1 MIQKNYHIT
10 SREGF
15 EYAMQN
21 IATAREYHFSKTVF
35 LLIRSV
41 GVSTE
46 EVIQSA
52 QKIADAL
59 PKARVLGM
67 PRISFDEMENRNK
80 QNRFIDIACTFYMES
95 EVHNLYFPTS
105 LDFRKLG
112 RTIGKNMRDIE
123 NLKGVGI
130 FFAGRGTQLDE
141 FLEAATKGNEDI
153 PFFGV
158 LARDYE
164 ADFNAQLRSK
174 NLFMELDCYKE
185 KPFVVTDNRVNN
197 DGLVLQ
203 LFIGEDLHIKVDY
216 ILGWKPIGRE
226 LKVTQAEGTRAIATI
241 NDMPAAEIYGKYLG
255 VKPDSYF
262 LFNVCEFPMIF
273 NRNGRDIARVPPIY
287 DTDGKLYFGADVRE
301 GEKFRFA
308 YGNAHDILYQTWLA
322 SEEMRKFG
330 PERITLHVC
339 GNRSLFLKE
348 QSHVEIDDYKR
359 FLPSTTDVMGAGEI
373 YCYHGQGGILN
384 SSIVAVGMR
393 EGDPVHY
400 DQTPCPM
407 SLIDEHDRKI
417 PLEERLATFLEVMTQ
432 EFKEMAINAKAA
444 SRAKSNFLSNMS
456 HEIRTP
462 INAILGMNEMIL
474 RESKDETILEYA
486 ENIRT
491 ASSTLL
497 GLVNDILDFSKI
509 EAGKMDIIP
518 VEYDPSSILNDL
530 VNMVKSR
537 AEKKG
542 LDFYISCSPEIP
554 SLLFGDEIRIK
565 QIATNILTNA
575 VKYTE
580 TGSILLSVGC
590 RKVSDDEIDFIF
602 YICDTG
608 IGIKDKDLSK
618 LFSAFERIEEKRNRS
633 IEGTG
638 LGMNITH
645 RLLELMN
652 SKLEVESVYGEGSN
666 FSFTVRQGVRK
677 WIPIGDFQHAY
688 HLMLQKHQVY
698 HEKFTA
704 PDAKILVV
712 DDTIMNLKVIE
723 GLLKQTK
730 VQIDTATSG
739 RDSLELVT
747 MKRYDLIFLDHRMPE
762 MDGIET
768 LKAMQNLESNL
779 NLSTPI
785 ISLTANAVSG
795 AREMYIKAGFDDY
808 LTKPVHSDQ
817 LETLMIKYLP
827 PEKIRTA
834 DETPETVEDEKIPDW
849 LKDFGGV
856 NIETGIQNCGSI
868 DGFLDALKIF
878 FDSINSNADE
888 IQKFFDDQD
897 WKNYTVKVHA
907 LKSSAKI
914 IGAMELSER
923 ARRLEDAGNQGY
935 CDEIQKDTPALL
947 ELYRKYSEKL
957 SPLKIEEDDSDLPEI
972 DQSQLDEAYEA
983 IREMSAAFDYDSVQF
998 VFESLKDFRI
1008 PAAQKDRFE
1017 KIKIAA
1023 GKPDW
1028 EEVNNLL
1035 KAVVA

>member
-1 MIQKNYHIT
+1 MIQKNFHIT
-10 SREGF
+10 NSEGF
-15 EYAMQN
+15 DYVLQN
-21 IATAREYHFSKTVF
+21 IATSREYKRAKTVF

-41 GVSTE
+41 GFSRD
-46 EVIQSA
+46 EVTQSA
-52 QKIADAL
+52 QKIAENL
-59 PKARVLGM
+59 PKAKVLGM
-67 PRISFDEMENRNK
+67 PNITFDAEANRDESQHYAN
-80 QNRFIDIACTFYMES
+80 IACTFYMDS
-95 EVHNLYFPTS
+95 EVNILYFPTS
-105 LDFRKLG
+105 LDFSNLG
-112 RTIGKNMRDIE
+112 KKIGEGLQEIE

-130 FFAGRGTQLDE
+130 FFAGRGSQLEE
-141 FLEAATKGNEDI
+141 FLKYATQGNEDV

-164 ADFNAQLRSK
+164 TDLDLQQTEK
-174 NLFMELDCYKE
+174 NLFFELACYND
-185 KPFVVTDNRVNN
+185 KPFVITGNRVSD

-203 LFIGEDLHIKVDY
+203 LFIGEDLHLKVDY
-216 ILGWKPIGRE
+216 ILNWQPIGRE
-226 LKVTQAEGTRAIATI
+226 LKVTRTEGNRVVATI
-241 NDMPAAEIYGKYLG
+241 NDMPATEIYTKYLG

-262 LFNVCEFPMIF
+262 VFNVCEFPMIF
-273 NRNGRDIARVPPIY
+273 NRNGGDIARVPPMY
-287 DTDGKLYFGADVRE
+287 DCEGKLHFGANIHE

-308 YGNAHDILYQTWLA
+308 YGDAHDMLYKTWIA
-322 SEEMRKFG
+322 SEDMRQFG
-330 PERITLHVC
+330 PEKISLVIC
-339 GNRSLFLKE
+339 GNRHLFLKD
-348 QSHVEIDDYKR
+348 QSHLESDDYKR
-359 FLPSTTDVMGAGEI
+359 FLPSTEVIMGSGEI

-393 EGDPVHY
+393 EGKAVQYEPTACLYKLQNH
-400 DQTPCPM
+400 
-407 SLIDEHDRKI
+407 EDRMI
-417 PLEERLATFLEVMTQ
+417 PLEERLAKFLEVTTN
-432 EFKEMAINAKAA
+432 ELKEKAIQAKEA
-444 SRAKSNFLSNMS
+444 SRAKSQFLSNMS

-474 RESKDETILEYA
+474 RESQDETILEYA

-518 VEYDPSSILNDL
+518 VEYDPSSMLNDL
-530 VNMVKSR
+530 VNMIKVR

-554 SLLFGDEIRIK
+554 SLLYGDEIRIK

-580 TGSILLSVGC
+580 HGSVLLSVGC
-590 RKVSDDEIDFIF
+590 QKVSDNAIDFIF
-602 YICDTG
+602 SICDTG
-608 IGIKDKDLSK
+608 IGIKQKDLSK
-618 LFSAFERIEEKRNRS
+618 LFSAFERIEEERNRS

-666 FSFTVRQGVRK
+666 FSFSIRQDVRK

-723 GLLKQTK
+723 GLLKKTQVK
-730 VQIDTATSG
+730 IDTATSG
-739 RDSLELVT
+739 KDSLELVK

-768 LKAMQNLESNL
+768 LKAMQNLKDNL

-817 LETLMIKYLP
+817 LEMLMIKYLP
-827 PEKIRTA
+827 PEKILTTDVDSESNSLA
-834 DETPETVEDEKIPDW
+834 DEKIPDW
-849 LKDFGGV
+849 LKNFAGV
-856 NIETGIQNCGSI
+856 QIETGIQNCGSI

-935 CDEIQKDTPALL
+935 FPHFLSSIENIARD
-947 ELYRKYSEKL
+947 YR
-957 SPLKIEEDDSDLPEI
+957 
-972 DQSQLDEAYEA
+972 
-983 IREMSAAFDYDSVQF
+983 R
-998 VFESLKDFRI
+998 
-1008 PAAQKDRFE
+1008 
-1017 KIKIAA
+1017 
-1023 GKPDW
+1023 
-1028 EEVNNLL
+1028 
-1035 KAVVA
+1035 